1 VQSAAGNLAQA
12 RLSLFTEAHDRMP
25 APFLVTLIL
34 WFAIIFT
41 SFGLFVR
48 HSRIAIIAIF
58 IAGMSVSSAIGTATP
73 DDAYAAAKLAW
84 VADHPGHSADDYD
97 IWGGLRAT
105 PEQQQHWLD
114 WTAAFLAKR
123 DDPDVLSRGLAEA
136 RAEIEQLRQQLTA
149 KAAPAADRELHSKYF
164 AALRETDRLRAQL
177 AAIDK
182 LESEQVRALRQRIA
196 ELEQRLA
203 RRDNAAGAA
212 QTGAALDPDS
222 AAAIEIE
229 RLKTW
234 VQNLRRELALWKERD
249 REAGKRGVPSFQV
262 ESLFAKA
269 LATEHEPTKQA
280 RTEAW
285 KAYTAWKA
293 DAKKPAR

>member
-1 VQSAAGNLAQA
+1 
-12 RLSLFTEAHDRMP
+12 MP
-25 APFLVTLIL
+25 RAPFGEKAMSPAERQRKRRAQFRDQQLHQQLL
-34 WFAIIFT
+34 RAK
-41 SFGLFVR
+41 VR
-48 HSRIAIIAIF
+48 YEALCKAT
-58 IAGMSVSSAIGTATP
+58 GTATP
-73 DDAYAAAKLAW
+73 DDAAYAAAKLAW

-123 DDPDVLSRGLAEA
+123 DDPDVLSRELAEA
-136 RAEIEQLRQQLTA
+136 RAEIERLRQQLAA

-177 AAIDK
+177 AAFDK

-196 ELEQRLA
+196 DLERRLV
-203 RRDNAAGAA
+203 RRDSAAEAVKP
-212 QTGAALDPDS
+212 QLDPDS

-229 RLKTW
+229 GLKTW
-234 VQNLRRELALWKERD
+234 VQNLRRELAFWKERD

-293 DAKKPAR
+293 DAKKVAR

>member
-1 VQSAAGNLAQA
+1 
-12 RLSLFTEAHDRMP
+12 MP
-25 APFLVTLIL
+25 RAPFGDKAMSPAERQRKRRAQFRDQQLHQQLL
-34 WFAIIFT
+34 RAK
-41 SFGLFVR
+41 VR
-48 HSRIAIIAIF
+48 YEALCKAT
-58 IAGMSVSSAIGTATP
+58 GTATA
-73 DDAYAAAKLAW
+73 DDAAYAAAKLAW

-123 DDPDVLSRGLAEA
+123 DDPDLLSRGLAEA

-196 ELEQRLA
+196 DLEQRLA
-203 RRDNAAGAA
+203 HRDNAAEAA
-212 QTGAALDPDS
+212 QTRAALDTDS

-249 REAGKRGVPSFQV
+249 SEAGKRGVPSFQV